1 MRISQLAAIY
11 ASVVVVSAWNRHSVV
26 CLCNFVGKGG
36 FAFIGPEKRTPLPV
50 GRGAVAALGLV
61 TWLHRNQCNADRWR
75 LSRPTRPLQGPVR
88 CQLVPFR

>member
-36 FAFIGPEKRTPLPV
+36 CVYRTKKEHPYL
-50 GRGAVAALGLV
+50 
-61 TWLHRNQCNADRWR
+61 
-75 LSRPTRPLQGPVR
+75 
-88 CQLVPFR
+88 